1 MNSQYRHLQ
10 RYFGDLIQQKTLE
23 AGAKLPSEREIGEQ
37 FKLTRVTV
45 RQALQ
50 NLEAEGLIY
59 RQNRRGWFVTPPPV
73 VYDPANYLS
82 FNLYVTEQ
90 GFVPHTEKL
99 LQQIEPANEELA
111 QLMGIKTNTPILFLH
126 RRRYIDQRPVLIEKI
141 YINFNFL
148 PGIEKEEL
156 SQSLGELL
164 KRKYQLEYRDMDL
177 SFKST
182 SLPSHAANDLGISTG
197 HAGLHI
203 ERINYTSDKKV
214 LEVDYEFWRHD
225 AMSIKIALRD

>member
-1 MNSQYRHLQ
+1 MSETKCSQ
-10 RYFGDLIQQKTLE
+10 
-23 AGAKLPSEREIGEQ
+23 S
-37 FKLTRVTV
+37 
-45 RQALQ
+45 
-50 NLEAEGLIY
+50 
-59 RQNRRGWFVTPPPV
+59 
-73 VYDPANYLS
+73 
-82 FNLYVTEQ
+82 
-90 GFVPHTEKL
+90 
-99 LQQIEPANEELA
+99 
-111 QLMGIKTNTPILFLH
+111 
-126 RRRYIDQRPVLIEKI
+126 

-164 KRKYQLEYRDMDL
+164 KRKYQLAYRNMDL

-182 SLPSHAANDLGISTG
+182 SLPAHAANDLGISTG

-203 ERINYTSDKKV
+203 ERINYTSDQKV